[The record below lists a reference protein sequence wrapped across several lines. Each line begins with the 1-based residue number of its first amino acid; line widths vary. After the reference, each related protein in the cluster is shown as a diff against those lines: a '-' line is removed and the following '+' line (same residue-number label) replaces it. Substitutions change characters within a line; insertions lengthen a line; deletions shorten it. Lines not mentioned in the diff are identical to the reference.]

1 MTRNLLILIG
11 LAAALADACIRL
23 GGLGRLPGPE
33 TPLVAVVLGLF
44 LGDALPPPWRDG
56 SAGADRAIDAAAGTL
71 AAAFPLLVAL
81 GAGPAAPLR
90 GAVAAAGVCV
100 AVRLVAITVAR
111 LDMRMTNTRVR
122 HHALR

>member
-1 MTRNLLILIG
+1 MTRTLLISIG
-11 LAAALADACIRL
+11 LAAALAEACTRL

-33 TPLVAVVLGLF
+33 TPLVAVILGLF
-44 LGDALPPPWRDG
+44 LGDAMPSPWGDG
-56 SAGADRAIDAAAGTL
+56 LAGADRAIDAGAGAL

-90 GAVAAAGVCV
+90 GAVAAVGVCV

-111 LDMRMTNTRVR
+111 LDMRMTSKRVR
-122 HHALR
+122 HHAVR